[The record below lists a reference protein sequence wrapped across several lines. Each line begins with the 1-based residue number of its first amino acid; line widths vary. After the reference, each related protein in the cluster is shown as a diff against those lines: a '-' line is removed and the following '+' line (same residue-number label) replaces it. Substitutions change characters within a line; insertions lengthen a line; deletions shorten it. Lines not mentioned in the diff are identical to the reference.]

1 MAEVLGGVAF
11 PSFVATSLVLGFRL
25 LRLAARTRALP
36 ELAMGVNF
44 VMAGTVGYTLLIAA
58 ESLGVLGSWTGAG
71 SFAGV
76 VALSIGT
83 AAIGLFTQRVF
94 HPESRAARACLSVL
108 CIWLALGIAGSW
120 VLHVERAESGAGVWL
135 GHWAPNVGMLAAFA
149 WATGDALT
157 WWRRM
162 RLRAAVG
169 LADPLVAN
177 RMLLWGIG
185 SLGMAAVAAL
195 HLAASLAGTREL
207 PPSLVGVVSL
217 LLIATALAE
226 WLAFFPPRA
235 YRQRFASSG
244 AAAR

>member
-11 PSFVATSLVLGFRL
+11 PLFVATSFVLGIRL

-58 ESLGVLGSWTGAG
+58 ESLRVLGSWTGAG

-76 VALSIGT
+76 LALSIGT

-94 HPESRAARACLSVL
+94 HPESRAARALLAVL
-108 CIWLALGIAGSW
+108 CMWLALGIAGSW
-120 VLHVERAESGAGVWL
+120 ILHIERAEVGAGVWL
-135 GHWAPNVGMLAAFA
+135 GHWAPNVGILAAFA
-149 WATGDALT
+149 WATGDALS
-157 WWRRM
+157 WWHRM
-162 RLRAAVG
+162 RLRAAIE

-195 HLAASLAGTREL
+195 HLAASLAGHREL
-207 PPSLVGVVSL
+207 PPSFVGVVSL
-217 LLIATALAE
+217 LLIVTALAE

-235 YRQRFASSG
+235 YRRRFTRPAPL
-244 AAAR
+244 AR

>member
-1 MAEVLGGVAF
+1 MAEILGGVAF
-11 PSFVATSLVLGFRL
+11 PLFVATSLVLGVRL

-58 ESLGVLGSWTGAG
+58 ESLRILGSWTGAG

-76 VALSIGT
+76 LALSIGT

-94 HPESRAARACLSVL
+94 HPESRAARAGLAVL
-108 CIWLALGIAGSW
+108 AAWLVLGIAGSW
-120 VLHVERAESGAGVWL
+120 MLHVERAEGGAGVWL
-135 GHWAPNVGMLAAFA
+135 GHWAPNLGILAAFA
-149 WATGDALT
+149 WATADSLA
-157 WWRRM
+157 WWRGM
-162 RLRAAVG
+162 RRRAAFG
-169 LADPLVAN
+169 LVDPLVAN

-195 HLAASLAGTREL
+195 HLAASLAGHREL
-207 PPSLVGVVSL
+207 PPSFVGVVSL
-217 LLIATALAE
+217 LLIVTALAE

-235 YRQRFASSG
+235 YRRRFASVEP
-244 AAAR
+244 APR